1 MLWYSNYCY
10 WCLLLLYN
18 CGIKILPMIFL
29 NRFFSERN
37 FLIEK
42 MCKFNEKFK
51 FWPFCSFKQNFYHR
65 GRNKISESIY
75 ILKLS
80 TEHQC
85 LRKGQLYL
93 LYINKST
100 LSLFVNLMWNQCLS
114 IRWAMSDLPRL
125 YFAFYTFENIA
136 IRSMKN
142 FTCPFLSDN
151 IYQRMWMNYAANM
164 SLVEWIREMEY

>member
-1 MLWYSNYCY
+1 
-10 WCLLLLYN
+10 
-18 CGIKILPMIFL
+18 MIFL
-29 NRFFSERN
+29 NRFFPERN

-51 FWPFCSFKQNFYHR
+51 FWHFCSFKQNFYHR
-65 GRNKISESIY
+65 GRNKITESIY

-114 IRWAMSDLPRL
+114 IRWAMSDLPV
-125 YFAFYTFENIA
+125 YIWIFAFYTFENIA

-142 FTCPFLSDN
+142 FACPFLSDN

-164 SLVEWIREMEY
+164 SLVECIREMEY

>member
-18 CGIKILPMIFL
+18 CGIKILPIIFL
-29 NRFFSERN
+29 NRFFPERN

-65 GRNKISESIY
+65 GRNKITESIY

-114 IRWAMSDLPRL
+114 IKWAMSDLPVYILLSIHSKTLQFDRWKTL
-125 YFAFYTFENIA
+125 HVHFWA
-136 IRSMKN
+136 I
-142 FTCPFLSDN
+142 
-151 IYQRMWMNYAANM
+151 IYIK
-164 SLVEWIREMEY
+164 ECGWIMQPICL

>member
-1 MLWYSNYCY
+1 
-10 WCLLLLYN
+10 
-18 CGIKILPMIFL
+18 
-29 NRFFSERN
+29 
-37 FLIEK
+37 

-65 GRNKISESIY
+65 GRNKITESIY

-114 IRWAMSDLPRL
+114 IRWAMSDLPVYIL
-125 YFAFYTFENIA
+125 LSIHSKTLQS

-142 FTCPFLSDN
+142 FACPFLSDN